1 MGRIV
6 SSRSIEGF
14 GLVPFTLPSGAA
26 ATRNAP
32 REEGRRTAAAPAR
45 NAAAVRQIGSG
56 SGPARLVLTGGAPQI
71 SSIFPPAR
79 NYPDTPDG
87 LIARFNDF
95 ATFVRTERTKSAT
108 FMATYAPVI
117 TQAFA
122 ALAAY
127 NNNPNQITLA
137 TVTNLRSALVRL
149 NDTVRPLTAARE
161 FVRAIPPVIQGLTNA
176 TQYLAADR
184 PIPRAIVDDLV
195 DISSVAAGLRQLN
208 ETVMA
213 NQSQPIANAIRQF
226 CSNLPG

>member
-6 SSRSIEGF
+6 SSRSVEGF
-14 GLVPFTLPSGAA
+14 GLVPLTLPTNLAA
-26 ATRNAP
+26 ERNAP
-32 REEGRRTAAAPAR
+32 REASPAQGR
-45 NAAAVRQIGSG
+45 NASVVRRIGG
-56 SGPARLVLTGGAPQI
+56 AGGPARLTLTSGAPQI
-71 SSIFPPAR
+71 TSIFPPAR

-95 ATFVRTERTKSAT
+95 ATFVRTERTKSAA
-108 FMATYAPVI
+108 FMASYAPVI
-117 TQAFA
+117 TQAFR
-122 ALAAY
+122 ALAVY

-137 TVTNLRSALVRL
+137 KVTDLRSALVRL
-149 NDTVRPLTAARE
+149 NDTVRPLTAASE

-176 TQYLAADR
+176 MQYLAADR